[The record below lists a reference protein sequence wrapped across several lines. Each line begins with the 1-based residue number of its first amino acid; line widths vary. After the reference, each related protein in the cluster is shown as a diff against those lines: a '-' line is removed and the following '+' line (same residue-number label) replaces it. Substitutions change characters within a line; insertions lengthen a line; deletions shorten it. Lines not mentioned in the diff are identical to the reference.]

1 MTSNT
6 LEELLDPK
14 QRTELY
20 SGMNLRRLCIV
31 LNKYREIG
39 DKASYTGSH
48 SVIRSK
54 QPESILKR
62 KQVDKVIKA
71 LKSVQPS
78 E

>member
-6 LEELLDPK
+6 LEDLLDTK
-14 QRTELY
+14 VRKELY
-20 SGMNLRRLCIV
+20 SGMNLRRLCVI

-54 QPESILKR
+54 QPENILKR
-62 KQVDKVIKA
+62 KQVDRVIKA
-71 LKSVQPS
+71 LKGVQNGD
-78 E
+78 

>member
-14 QRTELY
+14 QRTEHY
-20 SGMNLRRLCIV
+20 SGINLRRLCVV

-48 SVIRSK
+48 TVIRSK